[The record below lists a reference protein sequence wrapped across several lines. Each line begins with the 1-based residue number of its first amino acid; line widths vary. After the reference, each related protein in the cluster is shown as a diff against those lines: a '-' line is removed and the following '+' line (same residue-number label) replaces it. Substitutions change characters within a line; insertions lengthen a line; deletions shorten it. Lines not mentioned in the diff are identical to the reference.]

1 MTKIDAF
8 VYTSPGGRP
17 VNEDFCRFETGDGR
31 SCFVVAD
38 GLGGHDKG
46 EIASELAGN
55 YMMEQI
61 ENMKEITGEALFTAL
76 TGANQS
82 VIEGQQEYPGMRTT
96 IAAAAVENGKL
107 WECHVGD
114 SRVYLFKNRC
124 LYYQSRDHSVVQLS
138 AEMGDISPAQIRH
151 HPDRSKLLKV
161 LGNEE
166 ELKIPRQ
173 PEPMGLEAGD
183 AFLLCTDGFWDYVW
197 ETEME
202 ADLVKSENPEEWI
215 IFMVKRLLLKAPAD
229 HDNFTVAAG
238 MVQSV
243 SKV

>member
-1 MTKIDAF
+1 MVIDAF
-8 VYTSPGGRP
+8 AYTSPGGRP
-17 VNEDFCRFETGDGR
+17 VNEDFCSFEIGDSR

-55 YMMEQI
+55 YMLEQMRTME
-61 ENMKEITGEALFTAL
+61 EITEDTLFTAL
-76 TGANQS
+76 TGANTS
-82 VIEGQQEYPGMRTT
+82 VMEGQRQFPGMRTT
-96 IAAAAVENGKL
+96 IAAAAVDNGKL

-114 SRVYLFKNRC
+114 SRVYLFKNGC

-138 AEMGDISPAQIRH
+138 AEMGDIRPEEIRL

-166 ELKIPRQ
+166 ELRLTRQ
-173 PEPMGLEAGD
+173 AEPMDLEPGD

-202 ADLVKSENPEEWI
+202 ADLVKSADAEEWI
-215 IFMVKRLLLKAPAD
+215 VFMVKRVLLKAPQD

-238 MVQSV
+238 MVRSV
-243 SKV
+243 

>member
-1 MTKIDAF
+1 MTEIDAF
-8 VYTSPGGRP
+8 AYTSSGGRT
-17 VNEDFCRFETGDGR
+17 VNEDFCSFETGGSR
-31 SCFVVAD
+31 ACFVVAD

-46 EIASELAGN
+46 EIASKLAGN
-55 YMMEQI
+55 YMMEQMR
-61 ENMKEITGEALFTAL
+61 NMKEITGAALFTAL
-76 TGANQS
+76 AGANNT
-82 VIEGQQEYPGMRTT
+82 VIEGQHQYPGMRTT

-114 SRVYLFKNRC
+114 SRVYLFKNGC

-138 AEMGDISPAQIRH
+138 AEMGDIRPDQIRL

-166 ELKIPRQ
+166 ELRLPRQ
-173 PEPMGLEAGD
+173 TKPMELEPGD

-202 ADLVKSENPEEWI
+202 ADLVKSEDPEEWI
-215 IFMVKRLLLKAPAD
+215 IFMVKRVLLKAPSD
-229 HDNFTVAAG
+229 HDNFTAAAG
-238 MVQSV
+238 MVRFV
-243 SKV
+243 SET

>member
-1 MTKIDAF
+1 MVIDAF
-8 VYTSPGGRP
+8 AYTSPGGRP
-17 VNEDFCRFETGDGR
+17 VNEDFCSFEIGDSR

-55 YMMEQI
+55 YMLEQMRTME
-61 ENMKEITGEALFTAL
+61 EITEDSLFTAL
-76 TGANQS
+76 TGANTS
-82 VIEGQQEYPGMRTT
+82 VMEGQRQFPGMRTT
-96 IAAAAVENGKL
+96 IAAAAVDNGKL

-114 SRVYLFKNRC
+114 SRVYLFKNGC

-138 AEMGDISPAQIRH
+138 AEMGDIRPEEIRL

-166 ELKIPRQ
+166 ELRLTRQ
-173 PEPMGLEAGD
+173 AEPMDLEPGD

-202 ADLVKSENPEEWI
+202 ADLVKSADAEEWI
-215 IFMVKRLLLKAPAD
+215 VFMVKRVLLKAPQD

-238 MVQSV
+238 MVRSV
-243 SKV
+243 

>member
-1 MTKIDAF
+1 MVIDAF
-8 VYTSPGGRP
+8 AYTSPGGRP
-17 VNEDFCRFETGDGR
+17 VNEDFCSFEIGDSR

-55 YMMEQI
+55 YMLEQMRTME
-61 ENMKEITGEALFTAL
+61 EITEDSLFTAL
-76 TGANQS
+76 TGANTS
-82 VIEGQQEYPGMRTT
+82 VMEGQRQFPGMRTT
-96 IAAAAVENGKL
+96 IAAAAVDNGKL

-114 SRVYLFKNRC
+114 SRVYLFKNGC

-138 AEMGDISPAQIRH
+138 AEMGDIRPEEIRL

-166 ELKIPRQ
+166 ELRLTRQ
-173 PEPMGLEAGD
+173 AESMDLEPGD

-202 ADLVKSENPEEWI
+202 ADLVKSADAEEWI
-215 IFMVKRLLLKAPAD
+215 VFMVKRVLLKAPQD

-238 MVQSV
+238 MVRSV
-243 SKV
+243 